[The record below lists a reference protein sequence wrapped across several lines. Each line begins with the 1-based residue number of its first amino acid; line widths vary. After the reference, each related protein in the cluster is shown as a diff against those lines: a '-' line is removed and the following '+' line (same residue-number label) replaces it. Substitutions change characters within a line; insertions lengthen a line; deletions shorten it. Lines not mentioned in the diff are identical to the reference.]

1 MRISIAPVKGL
12 GLVHPR
18 EVALDTTGVLEN
30 RRFYIV
36 DADGRRYGQLRNGRL
51 VRVRPDFHA
60 RAGRLT
66 LTFPD
71 GTVASGV
78 GVSDDR
84 PGSRG
89 AAWPKR
95 EAVPRRQPSIG
106 VERTQ
111 SPALP

>member
-1 MRISIAPVKGL
+1 MSSATWGEAVMGASSLRCGL
-12 GLVHPR
+12 PIPK
-18 EVALDTTGVLEN
+18 D
-30 RRFYIV
+30 
-36 DADGRRYGQLRNGRL
+36 
-51 VRVRPDFHA
+51 
-60 RAGRLT
+60 
-66 LTFPD
+66 
-71 GTVASGV
+71 VASGV